1 MWCAQLGCAVA
12 IVLITYFKLS
22 HITNFGVN
30 LGQRARP
37 RSLAHSLKLPM
48 MCLSLAPHG
57 KQLPGV
63 TQSQHSSSLLDL
75 SVS

>member
-37 RSLAHSLKLPM
+37 EHFLHNPISPYCSCRVSVRMRGAVSSTMARGRS
-48 MCLSLAPHG
+48 
-57 KQLPGV
+57 
-63 TQSQHSSSLLDL
+63 
-75 SVS
+75 